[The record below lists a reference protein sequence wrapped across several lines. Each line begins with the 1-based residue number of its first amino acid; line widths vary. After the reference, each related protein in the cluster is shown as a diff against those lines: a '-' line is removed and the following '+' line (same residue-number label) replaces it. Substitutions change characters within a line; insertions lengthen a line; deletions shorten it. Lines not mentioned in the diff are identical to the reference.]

1 MLFWHL
7 GITAAIIF
15 ATIGRRRVDY
25 RVVLLGAILPD
36 LIDKPLGRILFE
48 EEFQSSRIFGHT
60 LLFSFGMLLV
70 VMLTMRGAT
79 ARRWFILPIACL
91 IHLGLDAMWNH
102 PITLFWPVFG
112 DFPPEPVEGYWWE
125 VLLRPFRHPL
135 EGLKELAGLVAL
147 IYLYLGTGL
156 SDRAIRRTFFKTG
169 EIPARSPADERV

>member
-36 LIDKPLGRILFE
+36 LIDKPVGRIFFE
-48 EEFQSSRIFGHT
+48 EELQSSRLVGHT
-60 LLFSFGMLLV
+60 LLFSFGLLLV
-70 VMLTMRGAT
+70 VMLAMRGAA

-91 IHLGLDAMWNH
+91 IHLGLDSMWNY

-112 DFPPEPVEGYWWE
+112 GFPPEPMEGYWWA
-125 VLLRPFRHPL
+125 VLTRPLKYPL
-135 EGLKELAGLVAL
+135 EGLKEVAGLIAL
-147 IYLYLGTGL
+147 VYLYLGNGL
-156 SDRAIRRTFFKTG
+156 SDAVARKAFLKTG
-169 EIPARSPADERV
+169 ELPARSSVDERV

>member
-7 GITAAIIF
+7 GMTAAIIF

-48 EEFQSSRIFGHT
+48 GAFQSSRIFGHT
-60 LLFSFGMLLV
+60 LLFSFGLLLLV
-70 VMLTMRGAT
+70 MLAMRGAT
-79 ARRWFILPIACL
+79 ARRWFILPIASL

-112 DFPPEPVEGYWWE
+112 DFPPEPVEGYWWD
-125 VLLRPFRHPL
+125 VLTRMFKYPL
-135 EGLKELAGLVAL
+135 EGLKEIVGLVAL
-147 IYLYLGTGL
+147 FYLYLGNGL
-156 SDRAIRRTFFKTG
+156 SDKNARRTFLKTG
-169 EIPARSPADERV
+169 ELPARPSVDEGV